1 MESFE
6 IDVPESA
13 LDDLRARLDRVRLPA
28 DLENDDWRYG
38 TERGALE
45 SLVSYWREGYDWRAH
60 EAAMNRHAHFRTT
73 VDDVPIHFL
82 RVPSP
87 RADAIPLIMTH
98 GWPWTFW
105 DFQHVLGPL
114 SDPDAHGRPGA
125 PAFEL
130 VVPSLPGFG
139 FSSPLTRTGIG
150 FPQTADLW
158 DRLMRDQ
165 LGFERYAAY
174 GGDWGALVTAVL
186 GHRFADHLIGIY
198 ESLPGYLGLDYESLR
213 EEDYAEDEAGWW
225 DHHVSMKPTI
235 TSHMAVHSLDPQTL
249 GYALSDSP
257 VGLAAWILERRRAWS
272 DCDGDVENCFSKDDL
287 LTTIS
292 IYWLTDTIT
301 SSLRFYWETARHPWQ
316 PSHDRQPP
324 CEAPTGIGVFP
335 KETILV
341 PRRTAERHAN
351 IEHWTVMP
359 RGGHFAPAEQPA
371 LLVDDLR
378 RFFDGRA

>member
-1 MESFE
+1 MERFE
-6 IDVPESA
+6 IAIPEAA
-13 LDDLRARLDRVRLPA
+13 LADLHQRLDRVRWP
-28 DLENDDWRYG
+28 DDPSNQDWRYG
-38 TERGALE
+38 TERTALE
-45 SLVSYWREGYDWRAH
+45 ALVAYWRDEYDWRAH
-60 EAAMNRHAHFRTT
+60 EAAMNRYDHFRTT
-73 VDDVPIHFL
+73 IDDAPIHFL
-82 RVPSP
+82 RVPAA
-87 RADAIPLIMTH
+87 REDAIPLVMTH

-114 SDPDAHGRPGA
+114 SDPAAHGAPDA

-130 VVPSLPGFG
+130 IVPSLPGFG
-139 FSSPLTRTGIG
+139 FSSPLRRTGIG
-150 FPQTADLW
+150 FPQTAELW
-158 DRLMRDQ
+158 DRLMREV

-186 GHRFADHLIGIY
+186 GHRYADHLIGVH
-198 ESLPGYLGLDYESLR
+198 ESLPGYLGLDYTALR

-225 DHHVSMKPTI
+225 EHHQSMEATI

-249 GYALSDSP
+249 GYALTDSP

-272 DCDGDVENCFSKDDL
+272 DCDGEVERVFSKDDL

-292 IYWLTDTIT
+292 LYWLTETIT
-301 SSLRFYWETARHPWQ
+301 SSLRFYWETAHHPWQ

-324 CEAPTGIGVFP
+324 CEAPTGIAVFP

-341 PRRTAERHAN
+341 PRSIAERHAN
-351 IEHWTVMP
+351 IERFTVMP

-378 RFFDGRA
+378 AFFSGRR